1 MNKRDV
7 NTFAE
12 KKSYIKKTD
21 NTIRCKITRQKK
33 LSTDPLQHVWEYNR
47 SIYSVVKAR
56 KSIHT
61 KESNED
67 KEKKLAGNCD
77 GWLTWKEKW
86 TIFES
91 KLLSRE
97 ELKRIGD
104 NCQQTL
110 KMKKNWSWTI
120 EEIKG
125 RTLDIEHY
133 QINGYKATP
142 TVYW

>member
-33 LSTDPLQHVWEYNR
+33 LSTDPLQHLWEYNR

-67 KEKKLAGNCD
+67 KEKKTSRKLWWMINMERKMNN
-77 GWLTWKEKW
+77 LWK
-86 TIFES
+86 
-91 KLLSRE
+91 
-97 ELKRIGD
+97 
-104 NCQQTL
+104 QTSF
-110 KMKKNWSWTI
+110 MQRI
-120 EEIKG
+120 EEDRRQLSTNIENEEKLI
-125 RTLDIEHY
+125 LDDRR
-133 QINGYKATP
+133 N
-142 TVYW
+142 